1 MLERERESVCVHTC
15 ESGSGCVKWV
25 CEKER
30 ERERES
36 RERVGMGVGVG
47 VGVGVGEERESDC
60 AYSVC
65 C

>member
-30 ERERES
+30 ERVES
-36 RERVGMGVGVG
+36 VLEW
-47 VGVGVGEERESDC
+47 E
-60 AYSVC
+60 
-65 C
+65 